1 MALKVIK
8 KINGR
13 LHFIYRKNRYLV
25 LYLKRLLCNAII
37 QLHFDYVC
45 STWYPNLNKKLK
57 SKLHTI
63 QNKCIRFCLQ
73 LDSRSHIGIKE
84 FEQIIWLP
92 VSKRFNQC
100 ICSNAF
106 KFFNE
111 NCPLYLPDLYI
122 PSGQNQINTRFSVL
136 KLKHPSRS
144 TFSGQNTLS
153 YLTPTVWNNLPTCLK
168 LSNTLNSF
176 NHSVKEHFFKKMKKK
191 SKILLLIK
199 VVCFA

>member
-1 MALKVIK
+1 MALKVIN

-37 QLHFDYVC
+37 QLHFDYAC

-92 VSKRFNQC
+92 VSERFNQC
-100 ICSNAF
+100 ICSNAL

-144 TFSGQNTLS
+144 TFSAQNTLS

-168 LSNTLNSF
+168 LSNTCNSF
-176 NHSVKEHFFKKMKKK
+176 KHGVKEHFFKKMKKK
-191 SKILLLIK
+191 EQDT
-199 VVCFA
+199 FAY

>member
-1 MALKVIK
+1 MALKVIN

-25 LYLKRLLCNAII
+25 LYLKRLLWNAII
-37 QLHFDYVC
+37 QLHFDYAC

-92 VSKRFNQC
+92 VSERFDQC

-122 PSGQNQINTRFSVL
+122 PSGHIYHLDKIN
-136 KLKHPSRS
+136 
-144 TFSGQNTLS
+144 
-153 YLTPTVWNNLPTCLK
+153 
-168 LSNTLNSF
+168 
-176 NHSVKEHFFKKMKKK
+176 
-191 SKILLLIK
+191 
-199 VVCFA
+199 